1 MGYLSASFV
10 RSAKKPGR
18 YSDGDGLYLLVGP
31 TGSRSWVC
39 RVQRRGK
46 RRDFGLGSETLIS
59 LAEARKRCL
68 EVRTQVEAGLDP
80 IRERIKNQDIPT
92 FRDAAAKV
100 FAENQKTWR
109 NAKHRAQWMTTLT
122 TYAFPAIGDI
132 TMDVLDGPDVRD
144 VLVAIWLEKP
154 ETARRVRQ
162 RIVSVVD
169 WAVAKGYR
177 ENGLPMPAIN
187 KSLPKAKAKVKHHA
201 ALPYDDVPQFISSL
215 HNMDTIG
222 SLALE
227 LLILS
232 ATRSGEVRGAT
243 WAEIDLE
250 KQLWTIPEA
259 RMKGGVEHAI
269 PLSAAMIDALE
280 RAREFKTV
288 YSDMIFPGRDRRRFL
303 SDMTL
308 TKICRDMKVN
318 AVPHGF
324 RSSFRDWAAEET
336 NFDGMV
342 AEMALAHSIEN
353 KVEAAYRRGNLL
365 EKRRLLMEA
374 WGNYCTDRDTN
385 IVQLATATR

>member
-80 IRERIKNQDIPT
+80 IRERIKNQGIPT
-92 FRDAAAKV
+92 FREAAAKV

-132 TMDVLDGPDVRD
+132 TMDELDGPDVRD

-177 ENGLPMPAIN
+177 DNGLPMPAIN
-187 KSLPKAKAKVKHHA
+187 KSLPKAKAKVKHHT
-201 ALPYDDVPQFISSL
+201 ALPYEDVPQFISSL

-250 KQLWTIPEA
+250 KQLWTIPEG
-259 RMKGGVEHAI
+259 RMKAGVEHVI

-280 RAREFKTV
+280 RAREFKAV
-288 YSDMIFPGRDRRRFL
+288 YSDMIFPGRDRRRSL

-342 AEMALAHSIEN
+342 AEMALAHTIEN
-353 KVEAAYRRGNLL
+353 KVEAAYRRGKLL

-374 WGNYCTDRDTN
+374 WGNYCTDRVTN
-385 IVQLATATR
+385 IVQLATVAG